1 MADLQPAPSA
11 RAAMLQGLALLALRV
26 ITALVFY
33 EHATVRAFG
42 FPANPDRPFGGPP
55 GMFTR
60 PWFAT
65 ALELGG
71 GTLLLLGLFT
81 RPAAFVLSGLMA
93 FAYFLAHAPQHA
105 FPIRNGG
112 EPAVLLCFIS
122 LYLSA
127 AGAGPYSLDAARGRR
142 RA

>member
-1 MADLQPAPSA
+1 MAHPQPAPGS
-11 RAAMLQGLALLALRV
+11 RTAMLQGLALLALRV
-26 ITALVFY
+26 ITALVLF

-42 FPANPDRPFGGPP
+42 FPANPERPFTGPP

-65 ALELGG
+65 AIELGA

-81 RPAAFVLSGLMA
+81 RPAAFLLSGLMA
-93 FAYFLAHAPQHA
+93 FAYFLAHAPQHF

-112 EPAVLLCFIS
+112 EPAVLLCFIC
-122 LYLSA
+122 LYFST
-127 AGAGPYSLDAARGRR
+127 AGAGPYSLDAVRRRR